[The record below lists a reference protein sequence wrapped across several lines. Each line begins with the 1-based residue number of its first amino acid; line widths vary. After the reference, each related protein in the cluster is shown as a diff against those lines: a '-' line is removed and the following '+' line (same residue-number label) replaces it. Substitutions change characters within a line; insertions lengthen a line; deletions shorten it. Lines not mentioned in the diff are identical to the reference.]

1 MNVPLLRLHELLRNT
16 RGSPETLDDQSYL
29 RLLNIGQHVENLSF
43 NFVMNFVMNQFN
55 SQEM

>member
-1 MNVPLLRLHELLRNT
+1 MNVPLLRLHELLRNS
-16 RGSPETLDDQSYL
+16 RGSPETLDQSYL

-43 NFVMNFVMNQFN
+43 TFVMNFVMNQFS